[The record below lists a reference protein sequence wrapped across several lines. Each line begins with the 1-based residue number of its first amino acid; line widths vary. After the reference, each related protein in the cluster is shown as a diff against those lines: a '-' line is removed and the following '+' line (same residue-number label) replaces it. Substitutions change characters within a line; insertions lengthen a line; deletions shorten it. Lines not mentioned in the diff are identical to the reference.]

1 MKTDGRDTREAVET
15 VENERNIMNEQMTKW
30 ESNKSENEKKKRYDW
45 GKKKK
50 VKRLMEVGLKVKWGL
65 KLKNF

>member
-50 VKRLMEVGLKVKWGL
+50 WRG
-65 KLKNF
+65 